1 MKKLLLLLSLMLVIT
16 TASISQTIVKPNRV
30 KESFVKPQKRDVSID
45 IGFIPSN
52 GDDTENMKAINL
64 RYFIKDDVA
73 IRFGLNIDYTK
84 RNSNLSNLIKQSSNN
99 VILES
104 SAEMTSSVLLW
115 GFNIGFEKH
124 LKGIA
129 KLSPYFGLDF
139 IYNYLDSQMVSAGT
153 YKDNISGST
162 TLVSVKTV
170 GSTSFAV
177 WKDVL
182 KSNDIQDKLIIENP
196 ENRTYSEI
204 GLNLIAGVNYYVI
217 KNIYL
222 GIEMGFGFRNRWLG
236 DVSAKNYSGES
247 VSGSYNNHGVDEMRD
262 VSLPELSEFKFSN
275 NVSMSIK
282 LGFVL

>member
-1 MKKLLLLLSLMLVIT
+1 M
-16 TASISQTIVKPNRV
+16 
-30 KESFVKPQKRDVSID
+30 
-45 IGFIPSN
+45 
-52 GDDTENMKAINL
+52 
-64 RYFIKDDVA
+64 VA
-73 IRFGLNIDYTK
+73 
-84 RNSNLSNLIKQSSNN
+84 
-99 VILES
+99 
-104 SAEMTSSVLLW
+104 
-115 GFNIGFEKH
+115 
-124 LKGIA
+124 
-129 KLSPYFGLDF
+129 
-139 IYNYLDSQMVSAGT
+139 AGT

-182 KSNDIQDKLIIENP
+182 KSNDVQDKLIIENP
-196 ENRTYSEI
+196 KDRDYSEI

-217 KNIYL
+217 RNIYL
-222 GIEMGFGFRNRWLG
+222 GIEMGFGLKNRWLG

-262 VSLPELSEFKFSN
+262 VSLPELSAFKFSN

>member
-1 MKKLLLLLSLMLVIT
+1 MKKLLLLLSLILVIT
-16 TASISQTIVKPNRV
+16 TASISQTIVKANRV
-30 KESFVKPQKRDVSID
+30 KESFVKPQKKDVSID
-45 IGFIPSN
+45 IGFRPSN

-84 RNSNLSNLIKQSSNN
+84 TNSDVSNLIKQSSNN

-129 KLSPYFGLDF
+129 KISPYFGFDF
-139 IYNYLDSQMVSAGT
+139 IYNDLSSQMVAAGT

-182 KSNDIQDKLIIENP
+182 KSNDVQDKLIIENP
-196 ENRTYSEI
+196 KDRDYSEI

-217 KNIYL
+217 RNIYL
-222 GIEMGFGFRNRWLG
+222 GIEMGFGLKNRWLG

-262 VSLPELSEFKFSN
+262 VSLPELSAFKFSN

>member
-1 MKKLLLLLSLMLVIT
+1 MKKLLLLLLSLMLVIT

-84 RNSNLSNLIKQSSNN
+84 RNSDLSNLIKQSSNN

-182 KSNDIQDKLIIENP
+182 KSNDVQDKLIIENP

-204 GLNLIAGVNYYVI
+204 GLNLIAGMNYYLI

-236 DVSAKNYSGES
+236 YISAKNYSGES
-247 VSGSYNNHGVDEMRD
+247 VSDSYNNHGVDEMRD

-275 NVSMSIK
+275 NVSMSICM
-282 LGFVL
+282 